1 MYLNS
6 ASSGKT
12 SAYKMKWQI
21 SELYQLSKS
30 KKLSL
35 SIQHKQRKLIKEQT
49 ESDPRGLS
57 GSYPEVFLKA
67 KSQKLDIS
75 WSGANNQQITINNPL
90 HQSNFFVA
98 IAFFDYLDGLFVFF
112 SYREPPREYGLH
124 VPLYDDTYTYTVLSE
139 ITTTPRYLKVHRVFD
154 NFYCHAMPLHHV
166 MMIKTEQQ

>member
-90 HQSNFFVA
+90 QHSRTFSLRLRFLTTSMASLSSSV
-98 IAFFDYLDGLFVFF
+98 IANPLANTDYTF
-112 SYREPPREYGLH
+112 
-124 VPLYDDTYTYTVLSE
+124 LY
-139 ITTTPRYLKVHRVFD
+139 TTTPTPTLYCLKLLPYLGTLRYIGFLIIFI
-154 NFYCHAMPLHHV
+154 V
-166 MMIKTEQQ
+166 MQCRSTT